1 MHELG
6 EGEKSAHQE
15 VAKYAAEIGVDH
27 FVSFGTELYE
37 IADLK
42 EFSSEMSF
50 HKCNDLAAVLELS
63 NNFSAG
69 DVLLLKASRSE
80 RFENIDQAFKAKW
93 MEVEN

>member
-1 MHELG
+1 
-6 EGEKSAHQE
+6 
-15 VAKYAAEIGVDH
+15 
-27 FVSFGTELYE
+27 
-37 IADLK
+37 
-42 EFSSEMSF
+42 MSF